1 MISVPLRNTRHRR
14 REELEVETHA
24 RAIRACDDLGE
35 LRKIA
40 EQAFRAWV
48 QQSDIT
54 AQLIAQMAELEVQM
68 GAAGLA
74 QPPDP
79 DYIEWAR
86 ACYPEPWRSGQS

>member
-1 MISVPLRNTRHRR
+1 MAWLNFGLPLE
-14 REELEVETHA
+14 EELEVEKQV
-24 RAIRACDDLGE
+24 RMIRECNNLGQ
-35 LRKIA
+35 LQKIA

-48 QQSDIT
+48 QQADIT
-54 AQLIAQMAELEVQM
+54 AQLIAQMAQLEVEM

-86 ACYPEPWRSGQS
+86 ACYPEAWRSGQS